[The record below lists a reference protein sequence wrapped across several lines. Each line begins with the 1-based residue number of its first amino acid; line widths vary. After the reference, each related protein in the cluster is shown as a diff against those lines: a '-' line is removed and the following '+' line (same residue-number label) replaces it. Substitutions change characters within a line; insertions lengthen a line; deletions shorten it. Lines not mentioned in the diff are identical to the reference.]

1 MLLKS
6 STIKQEVIVSTVNY
20 SVPEEIKKTFNA
32 VFKGQNKSAI
42 IAGLMQEAVLREQRR
57 SKNQETYRRILER
70 RQTTPRITE
79 EQFRLARE
87 KDRP

>member
-1 MLLKS
+1 M
-6 STIKQEVIVSTVNY
+6 STVHFR
-20 SVPEEIKKTFNA
+20 VPEEIRNTFNE

-57 SKNQETYRRILER
+57 SKNPETCRRILER
-70 RQTTPRITE
+70 RQTAPRITE